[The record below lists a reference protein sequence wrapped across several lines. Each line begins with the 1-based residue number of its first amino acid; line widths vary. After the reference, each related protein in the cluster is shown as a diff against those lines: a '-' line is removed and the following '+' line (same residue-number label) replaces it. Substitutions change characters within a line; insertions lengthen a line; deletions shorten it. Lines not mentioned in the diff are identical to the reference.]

1 MNNFYI
7 PYKSCIL
14 RTPIFPISDIKKSED
29 IDSVVA
35 NNLFSEAIYLSS
47 SSLYEKVYKKC
58 DTITERAQNSLLRYY
73 SRACTRAT
81 PYGLFAGCDIL
92 TVDMAHET
100 SSVMLADY
108 SDYETYT
115 RIDMNILCELA
126 RLLEKDET
134 VQKKL
139 TYHINSTLY
148 SNSLGYN
155 YIEYSLNS
163 YKRKY
168 TLSLV
173 SKSYYLDKIIELLM
187 DKQSVSYSDIIQ
199 YLIKLDVDRDVAE
212 SFITD
217 LIKERI
223 LVSCLEPSVVG
234 KDYIYQLIDNLKL
247 LGISAHPFLKLEEEL
262 RKIDRIPLGQRIVN
276 YDALVNKFIQ
286 NDYPS
291 IYHVDIKNTIAS
303 GVIGKD
309 IIDVVLECAD
319 FLLAIGQEKN
329 SPMNLFINRFY
340 ERFEEEEIPLSIA
353 LDPQVGIEYGVWHNT
368 NGDINPLINDIP
380 LPENRIYTQSSINFF
395 QQVLMDKYDQALRN
409 NEDTIDL
416 KGCFGDETHLKK
428 DKINFFYTIFS
439 VVNPSPIKIHMSGIV
454 DSSYLKLASRFQY
467 LSPKIKEFIDSI
479 SKYEETK
486 LSEDCIYA
494 EILHL
499 PEDRVGN
506 IQIHP
511 INRTYAIP
519 YLSNAPTCENLNII
533 PISDI
538 LISTP
543 NGKRVRLR
551 SKKYNKEICPIL
563 STAHNYSFGLP
574 LYAFLCELDTYN
586 KQTYNFYWGDWAN
599 GKKYLPR
606 VCYGG
611 NTILCPAQ
619 WRLKHDDCL
628 KIIDCLNRDKECIS
642 VIYDMYSL
650 PPTFFIVEGDNKL
663 FVDLKV
669 ANLKKMF
676 CHYIK
681 SKNNILLEECL
692 YNFHEKG
699 FVTKDN
705 DVFANEI
712 LIGFYRK

>member
-1 MNNFYI
+1 MSDIYI
-7 PYKSCIL
+7 PYDSCIL
-14 RTPIFPISDIKKSED
+14 RTPLFPISDIEKSEN
-29 IDSVVA
+29 IESVIA
-35 NNLFSEAIYLSS
+35 NNIFSEAIYLSS
-47 SSLYEKVYKKC
+47 SSLYEKVYKRC
-58 DTITERAQNSLLRYY
+58 DAITERVQNSLLRYY

-92 TVDMAHET
+92 TVDMT
-100 SSVMLADY
+100 QGVSSVILSDI

-126 RLLEKDET
+126 RFLEKDEI

-148 SNSLGYN
+148 SNGLGYN
-155 YIEYSLNS
+155 YIEYSLDS

-187 DKQSVSYSDIIQ
+187 DKQSLSYNDLIK
-199 YLIKLDVDRDVAE
+199 YLIKMKVDKDVAE
-212 SFITD
+212 SFVAD
-217 LIKERI
+217 LIKEGI

-247 LGISAHPFLKLEEEL
+247 LDISAHPFLELEEGL
-262 RKIDRIPLGQRIVN
+262 REIDMIPLGQRIVN
-276 YDALVNKFIQ
+276 YDALVNKFIKN
-286 NDYPS
+286 NDSS
-291 IYHVDIKNTIAS
+291 IYHVDTKNTIAS

-309 IIDVVLECAD
+309 IIEVVLECAD
-319 FLLAIGQEKN
+319 FLLDIEQEKK
-329 SPMNLFINRFY
+329 SPINLFINKFY
-340 ERFEEEEIPLSIA
+340 ERFEEEEVPLSIA

-380 LPENRIYTQSSINFF
+380 LPENRTYTQSTINFF
-395 QQVLMDKYDQALRN
+395 QQILMDKYDQALIN
-409 NEDTIDL
+409 NENTIDL
-416 KGCFGDETHLKK
+416 KGCLGNKLQLEK

-439 VVNPSPIKIHMSGIV
+439 VVNSSPIQIHMRSIV
-454 DSSYLKLASRFQY
+454 DSSYVKLASRFQY
-467 LSPKIKEFIDSI
+467 LSPKIKELIDSI
-479 SKYEETK
+479 SNYEETK
-486 LSEDCIYA
+486 LSKNCIYA

-499 PEDRVGN
+499 PEDRIGN
-506 IQIHP
+506 IQMHP
-511 INRTYAIP
+511 INRAYAIP
-519 YLSNAPTCENLNII
+519 YLSNAPTCENLKII

-543 NGKRVRLR
+543 NGKRVRLW
-551 SKKYNKEICPIL
+551 SKKYKKEICPIL
-563 STAHNYSFGLP
+563 STAHNYSYGLP
-574 LYAFLCELDTYN
+574 LYAFLCELDSYN
-586 KQTYNFYWGDWAN
+586 KQAYNFHWGEWSN

-606 VCYGG
+606 VCYGK
-611 NTILCPAQ
+611 NIILCPAQ

-628 KIIDCLNRDKECIS
+628 KIIDCLSCDDECIS
-642 VIYDMYSL
+642 SIYDTYGL
-650 PPTFFIVEGDNKL
+650 PTTFFIVEGDNKL

-669 ANLKKMF
+669 SNLKKMF

-692 YNFHEKG
+692 YDFHEKG